1 MLTSGHLCR
10 RSHEKPWRTEGAK
23 GHNNI
28 EGAHQKGLNRKD
40 TGTSGPTQSPSP
52 KHDRRKVQV
61 ESHDRRKVQ
70 VVTKATMSGRG
81 EKVFVDKEQ
90 LLILGTN
97 IWNQILDTQA
107 TSSCPVTQSPAFR
120 WAVPHFFF
128 QWVGLCV
135 ARTQDWTL
143 RHPSSS
149 DWGCRLCIIPLPT
162 NSNTSGLV
170 YLLAGAGYFFLPIL
184 VSFLFMHAPSDV
196 QIYFLV

>member
-1 MLTSGHLCR
+1 MLTSGHLRR
-10 RSHEKPWRTEGAK
+10 RSDEEPWRTEGTK

-52 KHDRRKVQV
+52 KHDRRKVQVESHDRRKVQV

-97 IWNQILDTQA
+97 IWNQILDAQA

-120 WAVPHFFF
+120 
-128 QWVGLCV
+128 
-135 ARTQDWTL
+135 
-143 RHPSSS
+143 
-149 DWGCRLCIIPLPT
+149 
-162 NSNTSGLV
+162 
-170 YLLAGAGYFFLPIL
+170 
-184 VSFLFMHAPSDV
+184 
-196 QIYFLV
+196 

>member
-1 MLTSGHLCR
+1 MLTSGHLRR
-10 RSHEKPWRTEGAK
+10 RSHEEPWRTEGAK

-61 ESHDRRKVQ
+61 
-70 VVTKATMSGRG
+70 VTKATMSGRG

-97 IWNQILDTQA
+97 IWNQILDAQA

-120 WAVPHFFF
+120 
-128 QWVGLCV
+128 
-135 ARTQDWTL
+135 
-143 RHPSSS
+143 
-149 DWGCRLCIIPLPT
+149 
-162 NSNTSGLV
+162 
-170 YLLAGAGYFFLPIL
+170 
-184 VSFLFMHAPSDV
+184 
-196 QIYFLV
+196 